1 MTLLDDC
8 GQGVFLYFDNYISS
22 YFYQFV
28 NIIFFKLII
37 RKSKMA
43 FWMVLKHFNTVG
55 KYQS

>member
-28 NIIFFKLII
+28 NIIFFQLII
-37 RKSKMA
+37 LIQLES
-43 FWMVLKHFNTVG
+43 VNLE
-55 KYQS
+55 